1 MAYPSEYYTKA
12 QEIIDKRR
20 FENSV
25 KAEKRLHEVRSKI
38 PEIVEIDSKLSK
50 TIDELVKIILS
61 DKPDKKQRIEQVK
74 EENLALQERMKELL
88 RKNGYAVD
96 YLDPIY
102 TCRKCHDT
110 GNGDG
115 GRCSCFNDALKT
127 VAAQE
132 LSKSLPMG
140 LTCFESFDLS
150 LYSDTVTPGM
160 NTKRSPREMMTQ
172 NYEYCKEYAEYFRVP
187 NESIFMTGG
196 TGLGKTHLSLSIAK
210 KVIEKNYSV
219 VYGSVPDL
227 LRRIENAHFNKSEDE
242 TEVIN
247 TLKECDLLLLLNC
260 TLQRADVIVDG
271 FVAVLA
277 GVEADHAAPQKLRT
291 MASAQV
297 GNFRNQLRRFL
308 FRDEAG
314 RLHGIDQNL
323 QLRDRKAPVF
333 DIIALFPADPAVHDF
348 KALFVEQ
355 RNIFVKRPAVA
366 GNTCRIQTIQNFRR
380 CQRVL
385 FVRLLPQQF
394 HKAE

>member
-20 FENSV
+20 FDNSL
-25 KAEKRLHEVRSKI
+25 KAEKRLREVRSKI

-61 DKPDKKQRIEQVK
+61 DKPDKKQCIEQVK

-115 GRCSCFNDALKT
+115 GRCSCFNDALKA

-247 TLKECDLLLLLNC
+247 TLKECDLLLLDDLGAEFESTFYVSCLYELINSR
-260 TLQRADVIVDG
+260 TGYGKPIVG
-271 FVAVLA
+271 
-277 GVEADHAAPQKLRT
+277 
-291 MASAQV
+291 
-297 GNFRNQLRRFL
+297 
-308 FRDEAG
+308 
-314 RLHGIDQNL
+314 
-323 QLRDRKAPVF
+323 
-333 DIIALFPADPAVHDF
+333 
-348 KALFVEQ
+348 
-355 RNIFVKRPAVA
+355 
-366 GNTCRIQTIQNFRR
+366 
-380 CQRVL
+380 
-385 FVRLLPQQF
+385 LP
-394 HKAE
+394 